1 MRTRSRWGRLSRAAT
16 LSDPRRAPAITL
28 PGPLPAAGMA
38 ATAGVAVSVF
48 VGPWFALY
56 RYTPNGWHATWWARL
71 ALLLAA
77 INLVLMAADLFGRAQ
92 VALAALTVAAV
103 ALRVVWPPDF
113 GFAFDGLRVP
123 VARRPGV
130 WVALG
135 LALVALALTALSQRR
150 SRSTK
155 RHT

>member
-1 MRTRSRWGRLSRAAT
+1 MKQPSLEKAA
-16 LSDPRRAPAITL
+16 LAK
-28 PGPLPAAGMA
+28 AAL
-38 ATAGVAVSVF
+38 AVSVF

-56 RYTPNGWHATWWARL
+56 RYTPNGWYATWWARL
-71 ALLLAA
+71 VLLVAA

-113 GFAFDGLRVP
+113 GFAFDGLQVP
-123 VARRPGV
+123 VTRRPGV

-135 LALVALALTALSQRR
+135 LAVLALALTALARR
-150 SRSTK
+150 RATTASPARPAGSSASGS
-155 RHT
+155 

>member
-1 MRTRSRWGRLSRAAT
+1 MAT
-16 LSDPRRAPAITL
+16 
-28 PGPLPAAGMA
+28 
-38 ATAGVAVSVF
+38 TAGVAISVF

-77 INLVLMAADLFGRAQ
+77 VNLVLMAADLFGRARI
-92 VALAALTVAAV
+92 VLAALTVAAV

-113 GFAFDGLRVP
+113 GFAFDALKVP
-123 VARRPGV
+123 VARRPGL

-135 LALVALALTALSQRR
+135 LAVAALVLIVVARRR
-150 SRSTK
+150 STAREFELPA
-155 RHT
+155 